1 MIDCKF
7 SGSLNYMGAYMVRER
22 ISRRQRLIEVGVDL
36 FCDQSYEEVAIDDI
50 ANAAD
55 ISKGLLYYYFP
66 TKHDFYIAVV
76 QYAASQLL
84 AATEADPALEPMER
98 LRTSLDAYFVYVE
111 RHAKAYISLLR
122 GGVGVDEQVAAIID
136 MVRQTYMKNILQS
149 FAQDTQSSAISAIAV
164 RGWIGFVEATSIAW
178 LEQRS
183 ISRQEL
189 CQLAMAAFTLVVHH
203 AQGQQNFHAV

>member
-1 MIDCKF
+1 
-7 SGSLNYMGAYMVRER
+7 MGRARV
-22 ISRRQRLIEVGVDL
+22 SRRQRLIEVGADL
-36 FCDQSYEEVAIDDI
+36 FCDRSYEEVAIDDI

-66 TKHDFYIAVV
+66 TKHDFYVAVV

-84 AATEADPALEPMER
+84 AATEANPSLDLMER
-98 LRTSLDAYFVYVE
+98 LRSSLDAYFIYVE

-122 GGVGVDEQVAAIID
+122 GGVGVDEQVVSIID
-136 MVRQTYMKNILQS
+136 MVRQTYIQNILQS
-149 FAQDTQSSAISAIAV
+149 FVQDPQSSAVIEIAV
-164 RGWIGFVEATSIAW
+164 KGWIGFVEATSIAW

-189 CQLAMAAFTLVVHH
+189 CELAIAAFALIIHHSQSQRAVHS
-203 AQGQQNFHAV
+203 A

>member
-1 MIDCKF
+1 
-7 SGSLNYMGAYMVRER
+7 MVRER
-22 ISRRQRLIEVGVDL
+22 ISRRQRLIEVGAEL

-50 ANAAD
+50 ANAAN

-76 QYAASQLL
+76 QYAAAQLL
-84 AATEADPALEPMER
+84 AATEADPALEPMES
-98 LRTSLDAYFVYVE
+98 LRTSLDAYFMYVE

-122 GGVGVDEQVAAIID
+122 GGVGVDEQVATIIE
-136 MVRQTYMKNILQS
+136 MVRQTYIQGILQS
-149 FAQDTQSSAISAIAV
+149 FVQDPQSSAVSAIAV

-189 CQLAMAAFTLVVHH
+189 CQLAMTAFTLVVHNS
-203 AQGQQNFHAV
+203 QGQQTFHTI

>member
-1 MIDCKF
+1 
-7 SGSLNYMGAYMVRER
+7 MGRER
-22 ISRRQRLIEVGVDL
+22 VSRRQRLIEVGVSL

-66 TKHDFYIAVV
+66 TKHDFYVAVV
-76 QYAASQLL
+76 QYAATQLL
-84 AATEADPALEPMER
+84 AATEANSALEPMER
-98 LRTSLDAYFVYVE
+98 LRSSLDAYFVYVE

-122 GGVGVDEQVAAIID
+122 GGVGVDDQVAAIID
-136 MVRQTYMKNILQS
+136 MVRQTYVQNILQS
-149 FAQDTQSSAISAIAV
+149 FVQDARSSEVFAIAV

-189 CQLAMAAFTLVVHH
+189 CELAVAAFALVSQHS
-203 AQGQQNFHAV
+203 QDQQAFHAV